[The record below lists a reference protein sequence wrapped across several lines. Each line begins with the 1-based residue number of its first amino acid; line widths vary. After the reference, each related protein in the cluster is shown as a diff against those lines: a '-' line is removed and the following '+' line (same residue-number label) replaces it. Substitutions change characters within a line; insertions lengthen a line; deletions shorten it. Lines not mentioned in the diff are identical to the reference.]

1 MDNLCLA
8 RNVQNLVKGE
18 EDAELLLVLA
28 LLELLEDLLKD
39 SIRLLLVL
47 LQILIQLNGCLL
59 LHLMHF

>member
-1 MDNLCLA
+1 M
-8 RNVQNLVKGE
+8 QNLVKGE

-59 LHLMHF
+59 LLLMHF